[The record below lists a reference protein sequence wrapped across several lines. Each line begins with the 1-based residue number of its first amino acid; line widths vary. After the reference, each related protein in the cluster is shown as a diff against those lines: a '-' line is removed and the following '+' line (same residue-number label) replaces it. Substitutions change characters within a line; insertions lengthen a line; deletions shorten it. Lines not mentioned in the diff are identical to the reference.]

1 MNREKHLELIQGVIN
16 RMASN
21 SFHLKGWSVVLV
33 SALFALAASDT
44 NADFVLLA
52 FLPAIAFWV
61 LDGYF
66 LQQERMYRKLY
77 DAVRSKSD
85 TDSDF
90 TMDASKYKG
99 EVESWPATCWST
111 TLRFFHG
118 MIVVAILIVSYCM
131 RSAGT

>member
-1 MNREKHLELIQGVIN
+1 MSREKHLELIQGVIN
-16 RMASN
+16 RMAGN

-44 NADFVLLA
+44 NANFVLLA

-85 TDSDF
+85 KETDF

-111 TLRFFHG
+111 TLRIFHG